1 MSDYHHLGAV
11 ARKVGFTEEV
21 DETSLALL
29 SHRIHRYEFELIGWE
44 KKAKE
49 NVDKWGLQDLGT
61 LLLATQEELGEVA
74 EAAQPHLETKNVR
87 LNHALCN
94 TVDVGLG
101 VQQIHE
107 STYEDENGKPIENP
121 PTFDFS
127 VSRNVEDISTMNEAD
142 SRSEILDE
150 IEDEVQDTAALLI
163 QIQAAIERERE

>member
-1 MSDYHHLGAV
+1 MTDLRWSDYHHLVKVG
-11 ARKVGFTEEV
+11 RKVGFTE
-21 DETSLALL
+21 D
-29 SHRIHRYEFELIGWE
+29 FELIGWE

-61 LLLATQEELGEVA
+61 LLLATQEELSEVA
-74 EAAQPHLETKNVR
+74 EAAQPHLETKNLR

-107 STYEDENGKPIENP
+107 STYEDENGEPIENP

-127 VSRNVEDISTMNEAD
+127 VSRNVEDVSTMNESCEAD